1 MHLCIHHPCTHHPED
16 REKGWSGAGLPGRV
30 SNMAD
35 KIYISTRIFPVSE
48 EQKAYLDECS
58 KGPREVELIWRAPE
72 EMTEEDYAS
81 ASALMNFFP
90 PQGVSKAANLEW
102 MQLASAGADAF
113 CKEGILPESCV
124 LTNSSGAFSLSVGEH
139 MLAMT
144 LTMIRNFPQYKAN
157 QATHTWQ
164 DEGRIISIEGSTV
177 AVLGMGDIGSF
188 YARKMNALGARVIG
202 VRRHECPK
210 PEYLEE
216 QVTLDRLDEILPKA
230 DIVAMVLPGG
240 EETRHLI
247 NDRTLALMK
256 ENSYILNVGRGS
268 SIDQAALCRALD
280 SGHIRGAALDV
291 TDPEPLPKD
300 DPLWDYKNV
309 LITPHVAGW
318 WHLRETFNRVVRI
331 FGTNL
336 KHFVHSE
343 KMENVVNRN
352 LGY

>member
-1 MHLCIHHPCTHHPED
+1 M
-16 REKGWSGAGLPGRV
+16 S
-30 SNMAD
+30 D
-35 KIYISTRIFPVSE
+35 KIYISTKLFPVTE
-48 EQKAYLDECS
+48 EQTAYLEECARGGS
-58 KGPREVELIWRAPE
+58 RPVELIWRAPE
-72 EMTEEDYAS
+72 EMTAEDYAS
-81 ASALMNFFP
+81 AAALMNFFP
-90 PQGVSKAANLEW
+90 PQGVSQAKNLEW
-102 MQLASAGADAF
+102 MQLSSAGADVF
-113 CKEGILPESCV
+113 CKEGVLPENCV
-124 LTNSSGAFSLSVGEH
+124 LTNGSGAYSLSVGEH

-144 LTMIRNFPQYKAN
+144 FALIRNFPQYKAN
-157 QATHTWQ
+157 QVEHVWK
-164 DEGRIISIEGSTV
+164 DEGRIISVEGATV

-202 VRRHECPK
+202 VRRHEHPK
-210 PEYLEE
+210 PDYVEE
-216 QVTLDRLDEILPKA
+216 QATFEQLDEVLPKA

-247 NDRTLALMK
+247 NDRTLSLMK

-268 SIDQAALCRALD
+268 SIDQEALYRALE

-291 TDPEPLPKD
+291 TDPEPLPAD
-300 DPLWDYKNV
+300 HPLWSCRNV

-336 KHFVHSE
+336 KHFVNGE
-343 KMENVVNRN
+343 ALENIVNRN

>member
-1 MHLCIHHPCTHHPED
+1 MFIM
-16 REKGWSGAGLPGRV
+16 S
-30 SNMAD
+30 D
-35 KIYISTRIFPVSE
+35 KIYFSTRIFPVSE
-48 EQKAYLDECS
+48 EQKAYMEECAAGGTR
-58 KGPREVELIWRAPE
+58 KVELIWRAPE
-72 EMTEEDYAS
+72 DMTEEDYKS
-81 ASALMNFFP
+81 AAALMNFFP
-90 PQGVSKAANLEW
+90 PEGVAKAQNLEW
-102 MQLASAGADAF
+102 MQLASAGADMF
-113 CKEGILPESCV
+113 CREGVLPKNCV

-157 QATHTWQ
+157 QVTHTWQ
-164 DEGRIISIEGSTV
+164 DEGRIISIEGATV

-202 VRRHECPK
+202 VRRHDRPK
-210 PEYLEE
+210 PDYLEK
-216 QVTLDRLDEILPKA
+216 QVTLDHLEEILPEA

-247 NDRTLALMK
+247 NDRTLSLMK

-268 SIDQAALCRALD
+268 SIDQEALRRALE

-300 DPLWDYKNV
+300 DPLWDCKSV

-318 WHLRETFNRVVRI
+318 WHLRETFNRVVKI

-336 KHFVHSE
+336 KHFVNGE
-343 KMENVVNRN
+343 PFENVVNRT